1 MKKELKER
9 IYFEL
14 ESLFSLI
21 AVEEMGLTND
31 ITALKQYYEKV
42 QKICNTLEIET
53 KIKTFEV
60 DLVTD

>member
-31 ITALKQYYEKV
+31 TTVLQQYYEKV
-42 QKICNTLEIET
+42 QEICNTLEIET
-53 KIKTFEV
+53 KIKTLEI